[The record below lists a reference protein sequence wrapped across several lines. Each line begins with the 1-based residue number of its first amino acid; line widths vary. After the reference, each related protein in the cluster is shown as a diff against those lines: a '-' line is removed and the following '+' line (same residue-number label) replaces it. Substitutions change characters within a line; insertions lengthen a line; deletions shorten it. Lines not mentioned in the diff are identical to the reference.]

1 MLYKL
6 SESLIYYENFLNQ
19 EKSYYSKFYYGRWII
34 LAVVVR
40 FINQVVDKLEEERI
54 KKLKEEAQKK
64 KDDKAK
70 DGPKGAKAVREK
82 IDWKIV
88 YKFSCDKVYQVEIIL
103 RVI

>member
-1 MLYKL
+1 MNLLYKL

-54 KKLKEEAQKK
+54 KNLKEEAQKK

-82 IDWKIV
+82 ID
-88 YKFSCDKVYQVEIIL
+88 
-103 RVI
+103 